1 MRPVVPGSGLRFGAE
16 VRGLGKRAEGRRA
29 EVRGLG
35 KRAEG
40 RRAGGVEAGRSAF
53 LRGPGSALCRAS
65 GALLAIWPKPRTRT
79 TATSMSVVQMRAFCT
94 QKDAR
99 SPPSPCRR
107 PEESHGRCLF
117 CSIRGH
123 FWAQKSCRAAF
134 ANEISAPG
142 VESRVEGRA
151 MRRRVAGP
159 VYCRASGWAGAKSAS
174 LSMCSVT
181 TFARCVVDSLLSLD
195 GLVGLVNVTER
206 TSCPNGSRTRRSVGR
221 YSFSSAALVGPTFVR
236 TGAASSV
243 RLLVVLRG
251 SRSRDF

>member
-1 MRPVVPGSGLRFGAE
+1 MGAFLPGSGSAH
-16 VRGLGKRAEGRRA
+16 GLQC
-29 EVRGLG
+29 
-35 KRAEG
+35 
-40 RRAGGVEAGRSAF
+40 
-53 LRGPGSALCRAS
+53 PSALLPLCPS
-65 GALLAIWPKPRTRT
+65 CPSALLPFWPKPRTRT
-79 TATSMSVVQMRAFCT
+79 RTICDLDNHSSCACNLHTIGRQSP
-94 QKDAR
+94 
-99 SPPSPCRR
+99 PPSPCRR